1 MTISPCS
8 SGRASDEQQSFADR
22 GVVSYPTRVNFRPV
36 RLSVALLGDRL
47 AVAVLNGSSVQTF
60 TVDAESP
67 AVALRAELEARRLPA
82 RAAWLG
88 VARSAVSVKQIE
100 LPAVV
105 GDTRE
110 MVGFELERHLPFP
123 AEDAAFD
130 FVSLPSDPSALAGQR
145 VLITAADRR
154 VVDAALRLA
163 EEARLRPLSLTVAA
177 HNLPVL
183 TRLRHDRRVAWIHRA
198 GEAVDLLLLQG
209 EALLLSR
216 SLPSGEDAAIADEI
230 ERSMAAVRW
239 RDCNA
244 IWLSGDEPPGGF
256 SSAPLTSLGVPVTE
270 PAWTPVARQRLA
282 GLAPEQRGALQLAV
296 ALVSARGARPLELLP
311 ATIRP
316 RRLTRPQ
323 AVTFGMAAATVL
335 LAIVALLAPG
345 WREQRHL
352 KRVNAEIARLEPTV
366 KEADRV
372 VRELERKRKLLT
384 TVDSIETASVR
395 PLPVLRDLTELLPND
410 AWLTTVSFDPKGVE
424 MTGAASAASTL
435 IPLLENSPRL
445 ERVEFSSPV
454 TRGRDNK
461 EQFRIRAAWEP
472 GGAGAAPAAAAGG
485 APLPS
490 QAGPGAPS
498 GPTGASPTT
507 VTPPPPA
514 TGVPGPAMQPRRSV
528 PPGAARP

>member
-1 MTISPCS
+1 
-8 SGRASDEQQSFADR
+8 
-22 GVVSYPTRVNFRPV
+22 VNFRPF

-47 AVAVLNGSSVQTF
+47 AVAVLHGSSVQAF

-82 RAAWLG
+82 RAVSLG

-100 LPAVV
+100 LPAVA

-123 AEDAAFD
+123 ADDAAFD
-130 FVSLPSDPSALAGQR
+130 FVSLPSDPADPAGQR

-163 EEARLRPLSLTVAA
+163 EEAKLRPLSLTVAA
-177 HNLPVL
+177 HNLPAL
-183 TRLRHDRRVAWIHRA
+183 ARLRHDRRVVWVHRA

-209 EALLLSR
+209 DALLLSR
-216 SLPSGEDAAIADEI
+216 SLPSGEDAAIAEEI
-230 ERSMAAVRW
+230 QRSMAAVRW

-244 IWLSGDEPPGGF
+244 IWLSGDEPPGGLD
-256 SSAPLTSLGVPVTE
+256 SAPLTSLGVPVTE

-296 ALVSARGARPLELLP
+296 ALVSGRGARPLELLP
-311 ATIRP
+311 ASVQP
-316 RRLTRPQ
+316 RRLSRSQ
-323 AVTFGMAAATVL
+323 AVTLGMAAATVL

-352 KRVNAEIARLEPTV
+352 KRVNAEIARLDPTV

-372 VRELERKRKLLT
+372 VRELDRKRKLIA
-384 TVDSIETASVR
+384 TVDGIESTGIR

-424 MTGAASAASTL
+424 LTGAASAASTL

-454 TRGRDNK
+454 TRGRDNR
-461 EQFRIRAAWEP
+461 EQFRIRAAWEA
-472 GGAGAAPAAAAGG
+472 GGAGATPAAAAGG
-485 APLPS
+485 TPLPP
-490 QAGPGAPS
+490 AAAPAPS
-498 GPTGASPTT
+498 APAATAPPAT
-507 VTPPPPA
+507 VTPPA
-514 TGVPGPAMQPRRSV
+514 GVPGPATQPRRPVS
-528 PPGAARP
+528 PGATQQ

>member
-1 MTISPCS
+1 
-8 SGRASDEQQSFADR
+8 
-22 GVVSYPTRVNFRPV
+22 VNFRPV
-36 RLSVALLGDRL
+36 RVSVVLLGDRL
-47 AVAVLNGSSVQTF
+47 AVAVLSGSRVEAF
-60 TVDAESP
+60 MVDAESP

-82 RAAWLG
+82 RAASLG
-88 VARSAVSVKQIE
+88 LARSAVSVKQIE
-100 LPAVV
+100 LPAVA

-123 AEDAAFD
+123 AEDATFD
-130 FVSLPSDPSALAGQR
+130 FVSLPPEPAVERAGPAGQR

-163 EEARLRPLSLTVAA
+163 EEARLRPGSLTVAA

-183 TRLRHDRRVAWIHRA
+183 ARVHRNRRVVWVHRT
-198 GEAVDLLLLQG
+198 GDAVDLLLLQG
-209 EALLLSR
+209 ESLLMSR
-216 SLPSGEDAAIADEI
+216 SLPSGEDAAIAEEI
-230 ERSMAAVRW
+230 QRSIVAVRW

-244 IWLSGDEPPGGF
+244 IWLSGDEPPGGLA
-256 SSAPLTSLGVPVTE
+256 SAPLTSLGVPVSE

-282 GLAPEQRGALQLAV
+282 GLAAEQRGALELAV
-296 ALVSARGARPLELLP
+296 ALVSARGVRPLELLP
-311 ATIRP
+311 ASVRP

-323 AVTFGMAAATVL
+323 AITLGMAAATTL
-335 LAIVALLAPG
+335 LAVLALLAPG

-372 VRELERKRKLLT
+372 VRELERKRKVIA
-384 TVDSIETASVR
+384 TVDGIESASIR

-410 AWLTTVSFDPKGVE
+410 AWLTTISLDSKGVE
-424 MTGAASAASTL
+424 LTGAASAASTL
-435 IPLLENSPRL
+435 IPVLENSPRL

-472 GGAGAAPAAAAGG
+472 GGSGSAPPVAASAPVSAAP
-485 APLPS
+485 
-490 QAGPGAPS
+490 GPVA
-498 GPTGASPTT
+498 
-507 VTPPPPA
+507 PPA
-514 TGVPGPAMQPRRSV
+514 TAAPPAPAVPAPGTQPRRPL
-528 PPGAARP
+528 PPGGTPQ

>member
-1 MTISPCS
+1 MNFS
-8 SGRASDEQQSFADR
+8 S
-22 GVVSYPTRVNFRPV
+22 VRV
-36 RLSVALLGDRL
+36 SVALLGDRL
-47 AVAVLNGSSVQTF
+47 AVAVLKGSSLQTF

-67 AVALRAELEARRLPA
+67 AIALRAELEARRLPA
-82 RAAWLG
+82 RAVSLG

-100 LPAVV
+100 LPAVA

-130 FVSLPSDPSALAGQR
+130 FVSLPAESSGPAGQR

-163 EEARLRPLSLTVAA
+163 EEARLRPLSLTVAV
-177 HNLPVL
+177 HNLPAL
-183 TRLRHDRRVAWIHRA
+183 ARLRHDRRVAWVHRV

-209 EALLLSR
+209 DALLLSR
-216 SLPSGEDAAIADEI
+216 SLPSGEDGAIAEEI
-230 ERSMAAVRW
+230 ERSIAAVRW
-239 RDCNA
+239 RDCSA

-256 SSAPLTSLGVPVTE
+256 DSAPLSSLGVPVTE
-270 PAWTPVARQRLA
+270 PAWTPLARQRLA
-282 GLAPEQRGALQLAV
+282 GLAAEQRGALQLAL
-296 ALVSARGARPLELLP
+296 ALISGRGARPLELLP
-311 ATIRP
+311 VAVRP

-323 AVTFGMAAATVL
+323 AITLGMAAATVL

-372 VRELERKRKLLT
+372 VRELERKRKLIA
-384 TVDSIETASVR
+384 TVDGLESTGIR

-461 EQFRIRAAWEP
+461 EQFRIRATWEA
-472 GGAGAAPAAAAGG
+472 GGAGG
-485 APLPS
+485 APAAVA
-490 QAGPGAPS
+490 AGTPAGTAP
-498 GPTGASPTT
+498 PT
-507 VTPPPPA
+507 VTPPPG
-514 TGVPGPAMQPRRSV
+514 TGVPGPATQPRRPV
-528 PPGAARP
+528 PPGAARQ

>member
-1 MTISPCS
+1 M
-8 SGRASDEQQSFADR
+8 
-22 GVVSYPTRVNFRPV
+22 RPI

-47 AVAVLNGSSVQTF
+47 AVAVQNGSRVEAF
-60 TVDAESP
+60 IVDAESP
-67 AVALRAELEARRLPA
+67 GVALRAELEARRLPA
-82 RAAWLG
+82 RAASLG

-100 LPAVV
+100 LPAVS

-123 AEDAAFD
+123 AEDATFD
-130 FVSLPSDPSALAGQR
+130 FVSLPPEPPAEKAGPAGQR

-177 HNLPVL
+177 HNLPAL
-183 TRLRHDRRVAWIHRA
+183 ARLRRDRRVAWVHRV
-198 GEAVDLLLLQG
+198 GESVDLLLFQG
-209 EALLLSR
+209 ESLLLSR
-216 SLPSGEDAAIADEI
+216 NLPSGEDAAIAEEI
-230 ERSMAAVRW
+230 QRSIAAVRW
-239 RDCNA
+239 RECNA
-244 IWLSGDEPPGGF
+244 IWLSGDEPPGGLA
-256 SSAPLTSLGVPVTE
+256 SAPLTSLGVSVSE

-282 GLAPEQRGALQLAV
+282 GLAAEHRGALELAV

-311 ATIRP
+311 ATVRP

-323 AVTFGMAAATVL
+323 AVTLGMAGATAL
-335 LAIVALLAPG
+335 LAVLALLAPG

-372 VRELERKRKLLT
+372 VRELERKRKVIA
-384 TVDSIETASVR
+384 TVDGIDSTGIR

-410 AWLTTVSFDPKGVE
+410 AWLTTISLDAKGVE
-424 MTGAASAASTL
+424 LTGAASAASTL

-472 GGAGAAPAAAAGG
+472 GGSGASSPAAAAAAPGTPAAPAPPAAPAAAAP
-485 APLPS
+485 A
-490 QAGPGAPS
+490 PGAP
-498 GPTGASPTT
+498 
-507 VTPPPPA
+507 PPA
-514 TGVPGPAMQPRRSV
+514 PVVPAPPTQPRRPV
-528 PPGAARP
+528 TPGATRP

>member
-1 MTISPCS
+1 
-8 SGRASDEQQSFADR
+8 
-22 GVVSYPTRVNFRPV
+22 VNFRPV

-47 AVAVLNGSSVQTF
+47 AVAVLNGGSIQAF

-82 RAAWLG
+82 RAVSLG

-100 LPAVV
+100 LPAVA

-123 AEDAAFD
+123 ADDAAYD
-130 FVSLPSDPSALAGQR
+130 FVAVPPEPSGPAGQR

-183 TRLRHDRRVAWIHRA
+183 ARLRHDRRVVWVHRA

-209 EALLLSR
+209 DALLLSR
-216 SLPSGEDAAIADEI
+216 SLPSGEDAAIAEEI
-230 ERSMAAVRW
+230 QRSMTAVRW
-239 RDCNA
+239 RECNA
-244 IWLSGDEPPGGF
+244 IWLSGDDPPGGLD
-256 SSAPLTSLGVPVTE
+256 SAPLTALGVPVTE
-270 PAWTPVARQRLA
+270 PMWSPVAQQRIA

-296 ALVSARGARPLELLP
+296 ALVSGRGARPLELLP
-311 ATIRP
+311 AAVRP

-323 AVTFGMAAATVL
+323 AVTLGMAAATVL

-352 KRVNAEIARLEPTV
+352 KRLNAEIARLEPSV

-372 VRELERKRKLLT
+372 VRELDRKRKLIA
-384 TVDSIETASVR
+384 TVDGIESTGIR
-395 PLPVLRDLTELLPND
+395 PLPVLRDLTELLPAD

-461 EQFRIRAAWEP
+461 EQFRIRASWEP
-472 GGAGAAPAAAAGG
+472 GGAGTTPAGVTAGAPVPSPPAPGALGPAAG
-485 APLPS
+485 APSAVAPPS
-490 QAGPGAPS
+490 APGAP
-498 GPTGASPTT
+498 GA
-507 VTPPPPA
+507 A
-514 TGVPGPAMQPRRSV
+514 VPPRRPV
-528 PPGAARP
+528 PPGGTRP

>member
-1 MTISPCS
+1 
-8 SGRASDEQQSFADR
+8 
-22 GVVSYPTRVNFRPV
+22 VNFRPV
-36 RLSVALLGDRL
+36 RLSKSIKLSVALLGDRL
-47 AVAVLNGSSVQTF
+47 AVAVLNGSSVQAF

-82 RAAWLG
+82 RAVSLG

-100 LPAVV
+100 LPAVA

-130 FVSLPSDPSALAGQR
+130 FVPLPSDPSGPAGQR
-145 VLITAADRR
+145 VLIAAADRR

-163 EEARLRPLSLTVAA
+163 EEARLRPVSLTVAV

-183 TRLRHDRRVAWIHRA
+183 ARLRHDRRAVWIHRA

-209 EALLLSR
+209 DVLLLSR

-230 ERSMAAVRW
+230 QRSMAAVRW

-256 SSAPLTSLGVPVTE
+256 SSASLTSLGAPVTE
-270 PAWTPVARQRLA
+270 PAWTPAARQRLA

-296 ALVSARGARPLELLP
+296 ALVSGRGARPLELLP

-323 AVTFGMAAATVL
+323 AVTLGIAAATVL

-372 VRELERKRKLLT
+372 VRELERKRKLIA
-384 TVDSIETASVR
+384 TVDGIESTGVR

-424 MTGAASAASTL
+424 MTGAASAASAL

-461 EQFRIRAAWEP
+461 EQFRIRATWEP
-472 GGAGAAPAAAAGG
+472 GGAGAAPAAVAAGT
-485 APLPS
+485 PLPPP
-490 QAGPGAPS
+490 AAPGAP
-498 GPTGASPTT
+498 GPATAAPPTT
-507 VTPPPPA
+507 VTPPPA
-514 TGVPGPAMQPRRSV
+514 TGVPGPPTQPRRPV

>member
-1 MTISPCS
+1 M
-8 SGRASDEQQSFADR
+8 
-22 GVVSYPTRVNFRPV
+22 NLRPV
-36 RLSVALLGDRL
+36 KVSVALLGDRL
-47 AVAVLNGSSVQTF
+47 AVAVQNGSRIEAFV
-60 TVDAESP
+60 VDAESP

-82 RAAWLG
+82 RSAVLG

-100 LPAVV
+100 LPAVA

-110 MVGFELERHLPFP
+110 MIGFELERHLPFP
-123 AEDAAFD
+123 AEDATFD
-130 FVSLPSDPSALAGQR
+130 FVPLPSGPAGERTAPAGQR

-177 HNLPVL
+177 HNLPAL
-183 TRLRHDRRVAWIHRA
+183 ARLHRNRRVAWIHRA
-198 GEAVDLLLLQG
+198 GDAVDLLLLQG
-209 EALLLSR
+209 ESLVLSR

-230 ERSMAAVRW
+230 QRSISAVRW
-239 RDCNA
+239 HDCNA
-244 IWLSGDEPPGGF
+244 IWLSGDEPPGGLA
-256 SSAPLTSLGVPVTE
+256 SGPLTSLGVPVTE
-270 PAWTPVARQRLA
+270 PVWSPVARQRLA
-282 GLAPEQRGALQLAV
+282 GLASEQLGALQLAV
-296 ALVSARGARPLELLP
+296 ALVSARGVRPLELLP

-323 AVTFGMAAATVL
+323 LTTLAMAGATAL
-335 LAIVALLAPG
+335 LAVLALLAPG

-372 VRELERKRKLLT
+372 VRELERKRKVIAT
-384 TVDSIETASVR
+384 IDGIESAGIR

-410 AWLTTVSFDPKGVE
+410 AWLTTISLDAKGVE
-424 MTGAASAASTL
+424 LTGAAAAASTL

-461 EQFRIRAAWEP
+461 EQFRIRAVWEA
-472 GGAGAAPAAAAGG
+472 GGASAPAAAAAAGTPAGPAAANQPTVG
-485 APLPS
+485 APAP
-490 QAGPGAPS
+490 AVPTPGMPAP
-498 GPTGASPTT
+498 GT
-507 VTPPPPA
+507 
-514 TGVPGPAMQPRRSV
+514 QPRR
-528 PPGAARP
+528 PLPQGAARP

>member
-1 MTISPCS
+1 
-8 SGRASDEQQSFADR
+8 
-22 GVVSYPTRVNFRPV
+22 VNFTPV

-47 AVAVLNGSSVQTF
+47 AVAVLNGASVQTF

-82 RAAWLG
+82 RAVSLG

-130 FVSLPSDPSALAGQR
+130 FVSLPSDPSAPAGQR

-163 EEARLRPLSLTVAA
+163 EEARLRPLSLTVAV

-183 TRLRHDRRVAWIHRA
+183 TRIRHDRRVAWIHRA

-230 ERSMAAVRW
+230 QRSMAAVRW

-256 SSAPLTSLGVPVTE
+256 SSAPLTSLGAPVTE

-282 GLAPEQRGALQLAV
+282 GLAPEQRGALELAV
-296 ALVSARGARPLELLP
+296 ARSPRAARGGSSYCPPPSGRGGSPARRPSRSAWRLP
-311 ATIRP
+311 RCCSP
-316 RRLTRPQ
+316 SSR
-323 AVTFGMAAATVL
+323 
-335 LAIVALLAPG
+335 
-345 WREQRHL
+345 
-352 KRVNAEIARLEPTV
+352 
-366 KEADRV
+366 
-372 VRELERKRKLLT
+372 
-384 TVDSIETASVR
+384 S
-395 PLPVLRDLTELLPND
+395 
-410 AWLTTVSFDPKGVE
+410 
-424 MTGAASAASTL
+424 
-435 IPLLENSPRL
+435 SPR
-445 ERVEFSSPV
+445 
-454 TRGRDNK
+454 
-461 EQFRIRAAWEP
+461 
-472 GGAGAAPAAAAGG
+472 AGASNAT
-485 APLPS
+485 S
-490 QAGPGAPS
+490 S
-498 GPTGASPTT
+498 GS
-507 VTPPPPA
+507 TP
-514 TGVPGPAMQPRRSV
+514 RSR
-528 PPGAARP
+528 GSSRP

>member
-1 MTISPCS
+1 MKL
-8 SGRASDEQQSFADR
+8 R
-22 GVVSYPTRVNFRPV
+22 PTKI
-36 RLSVALLGDRL
+36 SVALLGDRL
-47 AVAVLNGSSVQTF
+47 AVAVLNGSRVQAF

-67 AVALRAELEARRLPA
+67 AVALRAEFEARRLPA
-82 RAAWLG
+82 RSAALG

-100 LPAVV
+100 LPAVA

-123 AEDAAFD
+123 AEDATYD
-130 FVSLPSDPSALAGQR
+130 FVTLPPEPAGEHAASAGQR

-163 EEARLRPLSLTVAA
+163 EEARLRPVSLTVAA
-177 HNLPVL
+177 HNLPTL
-183 TRLRHDRRVAWIHRA
+183 ARLHRTRRVVWIHRA
-198 GEAVDLLLLQG
+198 GEAIDLLLLQG
-209 EALLLSR
+209 ESLVLSR
-216 SLPSGEDAAIADEI
+216 SLPSGEDAAIAEEI
-230 ERSMAAVRW
+230 QRSIPSVRW
-239 RDCNA
+239 HDCNA
-244 IWLSGDEPPGGF
+244 IWLSGDDPPGGLA
-256 SSAPLTSLGVPVTE
+256 SGPLTSLGVPVTE
-270 PAWTPVARQRLA
+270 PVWTPVARQRLA

-296 ALVSARGARPLELLP
+296 ALVSARSVRPLELLP

-323 AVTFGMAAATVL
+323 LITLGMAGATAL
-335 LAIVALLAPG
+335 LAVLALLAPG

-372 VRELERKRKLLT
+372 VRELERKRKVIA
-384 TVDSIETASVR
+384 TVDSVESAGVR

-410 AWLTTVSFDPKGVE
+410 AWLTTISLDAKGVE
-424 MTGAASAASTL
+424 LTGAAAAASTL

-472 GGAGAAPAAAAGG
+472 GGGGAAPAATATPSGAAVVAPPAPGAAAG
-485 APLPS
+485 APAAP
-490 QAGPGAPS
+490 PGA
-498 GPTGASPTT
+498 A
-507 VTPPPPA
+507 
-514 TGVPGPAMQPRRSV
+514 PRRPV
-528 PPGAARP
+528 PPGARP

>member
-1 MTISPCS
+1 
-8 SGRASDEQQSFADR
+8 
-22 GVVSYPTRVNFRPV
+22 VNFRPLRV
-36 RLSVALLGDRL
+36 SVALLGDRL
-47 AVAVLNGSSVQTF
+47 AVAVLNGSRIQAF

-82 RAAWLG
+82 RSAALG

-100 LPAVV
+100 LPAVA

-123 AEDAAFD
+123 AEDATYD
-130 FVSLPSDPSALAGQR
+130 FVSLPAEPAGEHAASAGQR

-163 EEARLRPLSLTVAA
+163 EEARLRPVSLTVAA
-177 HNLPVL
+177 HNLPTL
-183 TRLRHDRRVAWIHRA
+183 ARLHRNRRVAWIHRA

-209 EALLLSR
+209 ESLLLSR

-230 ERSMAAVRW
+230 QRSIAAVRW

-244 IWLSGDEPPGGF
+244 IWLSGDEPPGGLA
-256 SSAPLTSLGVPVTE
+256 SGPLTSLGVPVTE

-282 GLAPEQRGALQLAV
+282 GVAPEQRGALQLAV
-296 ALVSARGARPLELLP
+296 ALVSARGVRPLELLP
-311 ATIRP
+311 VTVRP

-323 AVTFGMAAATVL
+323 LVTLGMAGATAL
-335 LAIVALLAPG
+335 LAVLALLAPG

-372 VRELERKRKLLT
+372 VRELERKRKVIA
-384 TVDSIETASVR
+384 TVDTIESAGIR

-410 AWLTTVSFDPKGVE
+410 AWLTTISLDAKGVE
-424 MTGAASAASTL
+424 LTGAAAAASTL

-472 GGAGAAPAAAAGG
+472 GGGSAAPPAAAAAATPSG
-485 APLPS
+485 AAVVAPP
-490 QAGPGAPS
+490 APGAPA
-498 GPTGASPTT
+498 GAAA
-507 VTPPPPA
+507 PPA
-514 TGVPGPAMQPRRSV
+514 AQPRRPV
-528 PPGAARP
+528 PPGARP